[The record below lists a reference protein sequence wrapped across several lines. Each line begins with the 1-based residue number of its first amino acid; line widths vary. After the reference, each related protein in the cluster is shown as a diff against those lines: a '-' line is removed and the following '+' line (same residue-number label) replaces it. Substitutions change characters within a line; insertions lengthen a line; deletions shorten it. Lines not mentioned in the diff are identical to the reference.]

1 MLAGIIRHNRIHLIG
16 VGGSGMIGIARIL
29 LKQGFDVSG
38 SDLNESDELKIL
50 QSLGLRLQINHT
62 PNLIKDAELIIVSSA
77 IRANNLELIYADKN
91 KIIVIPRS
99 EMLSSLMKPFRSIAV
114 AGSHGKTTTT
124 SLIANIFHEADL
136 SPTYVIGGKILSDDQ
151 SADLGK
157 GDYMIVEADESDGS
171 FLNLNP
177 EIIVVTNID
186 NEHLIFYDSKQ
197 SKLNEVFLKF
207 VNNLPFNGYVLLNQ
221 DDPNSRL
228 IKNSIKRKVI
238 TYGTSQSCDYQIIF
252 HDNENFSQEF
262 KVINK
267 KNHLSI
273 DLRTSLLGKHNLYN
287 SAVAS
292 IISIEEGI
300 TINDIS
306 RALTKFPGVERR
318 LEFSNI
324 TFSERT
330 LDIIDDYGHHPAEIS
345 ATLSVIDSLY
355 EKKDY
360 IMFFEP
366 HRYSRTLQLMNEF
379 AILLSKVKNLFILEI
394 YPASEENVSGISS
407 KTLIDEINLRGG
419 NASFVK
425 FNDISNIIINS
436 NKTIRAI
443 LMQGAGNISTKTKQ
457 LIYEIKS

>member
-1 MLAGIIRHNRIHLIG
+1 MLTGITRHNRIHLIG

-38 SDLNESDELKIL
+38 SDLNDSDELQIL
-50 QSLGLRLQINHT
+50 KSLGLRLQNNHS

-77 IRANNLELIYADKN
+77 ISANNLELIYANKN

-124 SLIANIFHEADL
+124 SLIANIFNEADL

-157 GDYMIVEADESDGS
+157 GEYMIVEADESDGS
-171 FLNLNP
+171 FLSLNP
-177 EIIVVTNID
+177 EIIVITNID
-186 NEHLIFYDSKQ
+186 NDHLAFYDSKQ
-197 SKLNEVFLKF
+197 SKLNEGFLKF
-207 VNNLPFNGYVLLNQ
+207 INNLPFNGYVLLNQ
-221 DDPNSRL
+221 DDPNVRL
-228 IKNSIKRKVI
+228 IKNNIKRKVI
-238 TYGTSQSCDYQIIF
+238 TYGTSHPSDYQIIF
-252 HDNENFSQEF
+252 HDSENFSQKF

-273 DLRTSLLGKHNLYN
+273 DLKTSLLGKHNLYN
-287 SAVAS
+287 AAVSS

-300 TINDIS
+300 AINHIS
-306 RALTKFPGVERR
+306 RALIKFSGVERR
-318 LEFSNI
+318 LEFRSI
-324 TFSERT
+324 TLTGRR

-355 EKKDY
+355 EKKEY

-394 YPASEENVSGISS
+394 YPASEENITGISS
-407 KTLIDEINLRGG
+407 ETLIDEINLRGG

-425 FNDISNIIINS
+425 FNEIDNIIINS

-443 LMQGAGNISTKTKQ
+443 LMQGAGNISAKTKQ
-457 LIYEIKS
+457 LIHEIQS

>member
-1 MLAGIIRHNRIHLIG
+1 MLAGIARHNRIHLVG

-273 DLRTSLLGKHNLYN
+273 DLRTSLRGKHNLYN

-394 YPASEENVSGISS
+394 YPASEENISGISS

-457 LIYEIKS
+457 LIHEIKS

>member
-1 MLAGIIRHNRIHLIG
+1 MLTGITRHNRIHLIG

-38 SDLNESDELKIL
+38 SDLNDSDELQIL
-50 QSLGLRLQINHT
+50 KSLGLRLQNNHS
-62 PNLIKDAELIIVSSA
+62 PKLIKDAELIIVSSA
-77 IRANNLELIYADKN
+77 ISANNLELIYANKN

-124 SLIANIFHEADL
+124 SLIANIFNEADL

-157 GDYMIVEADESDGS
+157 GEYMIVEADESDGS
-171 FLNLNP
+171 FLSLNP
-177 EIIVVTNID
+177 EIIVITNID
-186 NEHLIFYDSKQ
+186 DDHLAFYDSKQ
-197 SKLNEVFLKF
+197 SKLNEGFLEF
-207 VNNLPFNGYVLLNQ
+207 INNLPFNGYVLLNH
-221 DDPNSRL
+221 DDPNVRL
-228 IKNSIKRKVI
+228 IKNNIKRKVI
-238 TYGTSQSCDYQIIF
+238 TYGTSHLCDYQIIF
-252 HDNENFSQEF
+252 NDSKNFSQKF

-273 DLRTSLLGKHNLYN
+273 DLKTSLLGKHNLYN
-287 SAVAS
+287 AAVSS

-300 TINDIS
+300 ATNHIS
-306 RALTKFPGVERR
+306 RALIKFSGVERR
-318 LEFSNI
+318 LEFSSI
-324 TFSERT
+324 TFAERR

-355 EKKDY
+355 EKKEY

-394 YPASEENVSGISS
+394 YPASEENITGISS
-407 KTLIDEINLRGG
+407 ETLIDEINLRGG

-425 FNDISNIIINS
+425 FNEIDNIIINS
-436 NKTIRAI
+436 NKTIKAI
-443 LMQGAGNISTKTKQ
+443 LMQGAGNISAKTKQ
-457 LIYEIKS
+457 LIHEIQS

>member
-1 MLAGIIRHNRIHLIG
+1 MLTGITRHNRIHLIG

-38 SDLNESDELKIL
+38 SDLNDSDELQIL
-50 QSLGLRLQINHT
+50 KSFGLRLQNNHS

-77 IRANNLELIYADKN
+77 ISANNLELIYANKN

-124 SLIANIFHEADL
+124 SLIANIFNEADL

-157 GDYMIVEADESDGS
+157 GEYMIVEADESDGS
-171 FLNLNP
+171 FLSLNP
-177 EIIVVTNID
+177 EIIVITNID
-186 NEHLIFYDSKQ
+186 NDHLAFYDSKQ
-197 SKLNEVFLKF
+197 SKLNEGFLKF
-207 VNNLPFNGYVLLNQ
+207 INNLPFNGYVLLNQ
-221 DDPNSRL
+221 DDPNVRL
-228 IKNSIKRKVI
+228 IKNNIKRKVI
-238 TYGTSQSCDYQIIF
+238 TYGTSYPCDYQIIF
-252 HDNENFSQEF
+252 HDSENFSQEF

-267 KNHLSI
+267 KNRLSI
-273 DLRTSLLGKHNLYN
+273 DLKTSLLGKHNLYN
-287 SAVAS
+287 AAVAS

-300 TINDIS
+300 AINHIS
-306 RALTKFPGVERR
+306 RALIKFSGVERR
-318 LEFSNI
+318 LEFSSI
-324 TFSERT
+324 TFTERR

-355 EKKDY
+355 EKKEY

-394 YPASEENVSGISS
+394 YPASEENITGISS
-407 KTLIDEINLRGG
+407 ETLIDEINLRGG

-425 FNDISNIIINS
+425 FNEIDNIIINS

-443 LMQGAGNISTKTKQ
+443 LMQGAGNISAKTKQ
-457 LIYEIKS
+457 LIHEIQS

>member
-1 MLAGIIRHNRIHLIG
+1 MLTGITRHNRIHLVG

-38 SDLNESDELKIL
+38 SDLNDSDELQIL
-50 QSLGLRLQINHT
+50 KSLGLRLQNNHS

-77 IRANNLELIYADKN
+77 ISANNLELIYANKN

-124 SLIANIFHEADL
+124 SLIANIFNEADL

-157 GDYMIVEADESDGS
+157 GEYMIVEADESDGS
-171 FLNLNP
+171 FLSLNP
-177 EIIVVTNID
+177 EIIVITNID
-186 NEHLIFYDSKQ
+186 NDHLAFYDSKQ
-197 SKLNEVFLKF
+197 SKLNEGFLKF
-207 VNNLPFNGYVLLNQ
+207 INNLPFNGYVLLNQ
-221 DDPNSRL
+221 DDPNVRL
-228 IKNSIKRKVI
+228 IKNNIKRKVI
-238 TYGTSQSCDYQIIF
+238 TYGTSYPCDYQIIF
-252 HDNENFSQEF
+252 HDSENFSQEF

-267 KNHLSI
+267 KNRLSI
-273 DLRTSLLGKHNLYN
+273 DLKTSLLGKHNLYN
-287 SAVAS
+287 AAVSS

-300 TINDIS
+300 AINHIS
-306 RALTKFPGVERR
+306 RALIKFSGVERR
-318 LEFSNI
+318 LEFSSI
-324 TFSERT
+324 TFTERR

-355 EKKDY
+355 KKNEY

-394 YPASEENVSGISS
+394 YPASEENITGISS
-407 KTLIDEINLRGG
+407 ETLIDEINLRGG

-425 FNDISNIIINS
+425 FNEIDNIIINS
-436 NKTIRAI
+436 NKTIKAI
-443 LMQGAGNISTKTKQ
+443 LMQGAGNISAKTKQ
-457 LIYEIKS
+457 LIHEIQS

>member
-1 MLAGIIRHNRIHLIG
+1 MLTGITRHNRIHLVG

-38 SDLNESDELKIL
+38 SDLNDSDELQIL
-50 QSLGLRLQINHT
+50 KSLGLRLQNNHS

-77 IRANNLELIYADKN
+77 ISANNLELIYANKN

-124 SLIANIFHEADL
+124 SLIANIFNEADL

-157 GDYMIVEADESDGS
+157 GEYMIVEADESDGS
-171 FLNLNP
+171 FLSLNP
-177 EIIVVTNID
+177 EIIVITNID
-186 NEHLIFYDSKQ
+186 NDHLAFYDLKQ
-197 SKLNEVFLKF
+197 SKLNEGFLKF
-207 VNNLPFNGYVLLNQ
+207 INNLPFNGYVLLNQ
-221 DDPNSRL
+221 DDPNVRL
-228 IKNSIKRKVI
+228 IKNNIKRKVI
-238 TYGTSQSCDYQIIF
+238 TYGTSYPCDYQIIF
-252 HDNENFSQEF
+252 HDSENFSQEF

-267 KNHLSI
+267 KNRLSI
-273 DLRTSLLGKHNLYN
+273 DLKTSLLGKHNLYN
-287 SAVAS
+287 AAVAS

-300 TINDIS
+300 AINHIS
-306 RALTKFPGVERR
+306 RALIKFSGVERR
-318 LEFSNI
+318 LEFSSI
-324 TFSERT
+324 TFTERR

-355 EKKDY
+355 EKKEY

-394 YPASEENVSGISS
+394 YPASEENITGISS
-407 KTLIDEINLRGG
+407 ETLIDEINLRGG

-425 FNDISNIIINS
+425 FNEIDNIIINS

-443 LMQGAGNISTKTKQ
+443 LMQGAGNISAKTKQ
-457 LIYEIKS
+457 LIHEIQS

>member
-1 MLAGIIRHNRIHLIG
+1 MLTGITRHNRIHLVG

-38 SDLNESDELKIL
+38 SDLNDSDELQIL
-50 QSLGLRLQINHT
+50 KSLGLRLQNNHS

-77 IRANNLELIYADKN
+77 ISANNLELIYANKN

-124 SLIANIFHEADL
+124 SLIANIFNEADL

-157 GDYMIVEADESDGS
+157 GEYMIVEADESDGS
-171 FLNLNP
+171 FLSLNP
-177 EIIVVTNID
+177 EIIVITNID
-186 NEHLIFYDSKQ
+186 NDHLAFYDSKQ
-197 SKLNEVFLKF
+197 SKLNEGFLKF
-207 VNNLPFNGYVLLNQ
+207 INNLPFNGYVLLNQ
-221 DDPNSRL
+221 DDPNVRL
-228 IKNSIKRKVI
+228 IKNNIKRKVI
-238 TYGTSQSCDYQIIF
+238 TYGTSYPCDYQIIF
-252 HDNENFSQEF
+252 HDSENFSQEF

-267 KNHLSI
+267 KNRLSI
-273 DLRTSLLGKHNLYN
+273 DLKTSLLGKHNLYN
-287 SAVAS
+287 AAVSS
-292 IISIEEGI
+292 IIPIEEGI
-300 TINDIS
+300 AINHIS
-306 RALTKFPGVERR
+306 RALIKFSGVERR
-318 LEFSNI
+318 LEFRSI
-324 TFSERT
+324 TLTGRR

-345 ATLSVIDSLY
+345 ATLGVIDSLY
-355 EKKDY
+355 EKKEY

-394 YPASEENVSGISS
+394 YPASEENITGISS
-407 KTLIDEINLRGG
+407 ETLIDEINLRGG

-425 FNDISNIIINS
+425 FNEIDNIIINS

-443 LMQGAGNISTKTKQ
+443 LMQGAGNISAKTKQ
-457 LIYEIKS
+457 LIHEIQS

>member
-1 MLAGIIRHNRIHLIG
+1 MLTGITRHNRIHLVG

-38 SDLNESDELKIL
+38 SDLNDSDELQIL
-50 QSLGLRLQINHT
+50 KSLGLRLQNNHS

-77 IRANNLELIYADKN
+77 ISSNNLELIYANKN

-124 SLIANIFHEADL
+124 SLIANIFNEADL

-157 GDYMIVEADESDGS
+157 GEYMIVEADESDGS
-171 FLNLNP
+171 FLSLNP
-177 EIIVVTNID
+177 EIIVITNID
-186 NEHLIFYDSKQ
+186 NDHLAFYDSKQ
-197 SKLNEVFLKF
+197 SKLNEGFLKF
-207 VNNLPFNGYVLLNQ
+207 INNLPFNGYVLLNQ
-221 DDPNSRL
+221 DDPNVRL
-228 IKNSIKRKVI
+228 IKNNIKRKVI
-238 TYGTSQSCDYQIIF
+238 TYGTSYPCDYQIIF
-252 HDNENFSQEF
+252 HDSENFSQEF

-267 KNHLSI
+267 KNRLSI
-273 DLRTSLLGKHNLYN
+273 DLKTSLLGKHNLYN
-287 SAVAS
+287 AAVSS

-300 TINDIS
+300 ATNHIS
-306 RALTKFPGVERR
+306 RALIKFSGVERR
-318 LEFSNI
+318 LEFSSI
-324 TFSERT
+324 TFAERR

-345 ATLSVIDSLY
+345 ATLGVIDSLY
-355 EKKDY
+355 EKKEY

-394 YPASEENVSGISS
+394 YPASEENITGISS
-407 KTLIDEINLRGG
+407 ETLIDEINLRGG

-425 FNDISNIIINS
+425 FNEIDNIIINS

-443 LMQGAGNISTKTKQ
+443 LMQGAGNISAKTKQ
-457 LIYEIKS
+457 LIHEIQS

>member
-1 MLAGIIRHNRIHLIG
+1 MLTGITRHNRIHLVG

-38 SDLNESDELKIL
+38 SDLNDSDELQIL
-50 QSLGLRLQINHT
+50 KSLGLRLQNNHS

-77 IRANNLELIYADKN
+77 ISANNLELIYANKN

-124 SLIANIFHEADL
+124 SLIANIFNEADL

-157 GDYMIVEADESDGS
+157 GEYMIVEADESDGS
-171 FLNLNP
+171 FLSLNP
-177 EIIVVTNID
+177 EIIVITNID
-186 NEHLIFYDSKQ
+186 NDHLAFYNSKQ
-197 SKLNEVFLKF
+197 SKLNEGFLKF
-207 VNNLPFNGYVLLNQ
+207 INNLPFNGYVLLNQ
-221 DDPNSRL
+221 DDPNVRL
-228 IKNSIKRKVI
+228 IKNNIKRKVI
-238 TYGTSQSCDYQIIF
+238 TYGTSHPCDYQIIF
-252 HDNENFSQEF
+252 HDSENFSQEF

-267 KNHLSI
+267 KNRLSI
-273 DLRTSLLGKHNLYN
+273 DLKTSLLGKHNLYN
-287 SAVAS
+287 AAVAS

-300 TINDIS
+300 AINHIS
-306 RALTKFPGVERR
+306 RALIKFSGVERR
-318 LEFSNI
+318 LEFSSI
-324 TFSERT
+324 TFTERR

-355 EKKDY
+355 EKKEY

-394 YPASEENVSGISS
+394 YPASEENITGISS
-407 KTLIDEINLRGG
+407 ETLIDEINLRGG

-425 FNDISNIIINS
+425 FNEIDNIIINS

-443 LMQGAGNISTKTKQ
+443 LMQGAGNISAKTKQ
-457 LIYEIKS
+457 LIHEIQS

>member
-1 MLAGIIRHNRIHLIG
+1 MLTGITRHNRIHLIG

-38 SDLNESDELKIL
+38 SDLNDSDELQIL
-50 QSLGLRLQINHT
+50 KSLGLRLQNNHS

-77 IRANNLELIYADKN
+77 ISANNLELIYANKN

-124 SLIANIFHEADL
+124 SLIANIFNEADL

-157 GDYMIVEADESDGS
+157 GEYMIVEADESDGS
-171 FLNLNP
+171 FLSLNP
-177 EIIVVTNID
+177 EIIVITNID
-186 NEHLIFYDSKQ
+186 NDHLAFYDSKQ
-197 SKLNEVFLKF
+197 SKLNEGFLKF
-207 VNNLPFNGYVLLNQ
+207 INNLPFNGYVLLNQ
-221 DDPNSRL
+221 DDPNVCL
-228 IKNSIKRKVI
+228 IKNNIKRKVI
-238 TYGTSQSCDYQIIF
+238 TYGTSHPCDYQIIF
-252 HDNENFSQEF
+252 HDSENFSQEF

-273 DLRTSLLGKHNLYN
+273 DLKTSLLGKHNLYN
-287 SAVAS
+287 AAVSS

-300 TINDIS
+300 AINHIS
-306 RALTKFPGVERR
+306 RALIKFSGVERR
-318 LEFSNI
+318 LEFKSI
-324 TFSERT
+324 TLTGRR

-355 EKKDY
+355 KKKEY

-394 YPASEENVSGISS
+394 YPASEENITGISS
-407 KTLIDEINLRGG
+407 ETLIDEINLRGG

-425 FNDISNIIINS
+425 FNEIDNIIINS

-443 LMQGAGNISTKTKQ
+443 LMQGAGNISAKTKQ
-457 LIYEIKS
+457 LIHEIQS

>member
-1 MLAGIIRHNRIHLIG
+1 MLTGITRHNRIHLVG

-38 SDLNESDELKIL
+38 SDLNDSDELQIL
-50 QSLGLRLQINHT
+50 KSLGLRLQNNHS

-77 IRANNLELIYADKN
+77 ISANNLELIYANKN

-124 SLIANIFHEADL
+124 SLIANIFNEADL

-157 GDYMIVEADESDGS
+157 GEYMIVEADESDGS
-171 FLNLNP
+171 FLSLNP
-177 EIIVVTNID
+177 EIIVITNID
-186 NEHLIFYDSKQ
+186 NDHLAFYDSKQ
-197 SKLNEVFLKF
+197 SKLNEGFLKF
-207 VNNLPFNGYVLLNQ
+207 INNLPFNGYVLLNQ
-221 DDPNSRL
+221 DDPNVRL
-228 IKNSIKRKVI
+228 IKNNIKRKVI
-238 TYGTSQSCDYQIIF
+238 TYGTSYPCDYQIIF
-252 HDNENFSQEF
+252 HDSENFSQEF

-267 KNHLSI
+267 KNRLSI
-273 DLRTSLLGKHNLYN
+273 DLKTSLLGKHNLYN
-287 SAVAS
+287 AAVAS

-300 TINDIS
+300 AINHIS
-306 RALTKFPGVERR
+306 RALIKFSGVERR
-318 LEFSNI
+318 LEFSSI
-324 TFSERT
+324 TFTERR

-355 EKKDY
+355 EKKEY

-379 AILLSKVKNLFILEI
+379 ATLLSKVKNLFILEI
-394 YPASEENVSGISS
+394 YPASEENITGISS
-407 KTLIDEINLRGG
+407 ETLIDEINLRGG

-425 FNDISNIIINS
+425 FNEIDNIIINS
-436 NKTIRAI
+436 NKTIKAI
-443 LMQGAGNISTKTKQ
+443 LMQGAGNISAKTKQ
-457 LIYEIKS
+457 LIHEIQS